1 MAEIEL
7 RDVVKRFGTVT
18 AVDRINLTVEDKEFI
33 ALVGPSGC
41 GKTTTL
47 RMIAGLEELTE
58 GEIYRRPESERYSTQ
73 RQGHRDGVSELR
85 LVSPYERL

>member
-18 AVDRINLTVEDKEFI
+18 AVDRINLTAEDKEFI

-41 GKTTTL
+41 GKTT
-47 RMIAGLEELTE
+47 EQPSS
-58 GEIYRRPESERYSTQ
+58 YRRGLFSFWFSWHHA
-73 RQGHRDGVSELR
+73 RQ
-85 LVSPYERL
+85 